1 MRGDL
6 LDDEG
11 MFSYLTPA
19 QRVPKDHPLR
29 PIRRLVDEVLIE
41 LSPVFQ
47 RMYARTGRPSIPPER
62 IIRALVLMMLYS
74 IRSERQLM
82 EQINFNILF
91 RWFVGLGLDDRVWD
105 VTVFSKN
112 RQRLLAG
119 EVDVKFFEGILARA
133 KEKGLLSEEHFT
145 VDGTLIEAWAS
156 QKSFQKKDRPTPP
169 PDDPGN
175 PTVNFR
181 GEERTNDT
189 HESKTDPQARLWRKA
204 RGHEA
209 KLCFMGHAL
218 MDNRH
223 GLAVAGCASIV
234 TGRAE
239 REVALQLIETKARPD
254 GRRITLGAD
263 KNYDTAEMVS
273 LLREMNVTPHVAQ
286 NDTRR
291 SSAIDERTTRHAG
304 YEVSQRKRKRVE
316 EIFGWLKTVG
326 LLRKVKYRGVEL
338 VDWIFRFGLAAYN
351 LVRIRNLT
359 MVVAQ

>member
-6 LDDEG
+6 VDNEG

-19 QRVPKDHPLR
+19 QRVPKDHALR
-29 PIRRLVDEVLIE
+29 PIRLLVDEVLIE

-62 IIRALVLMMLYS
+62 IIRALLLMMLYS

-91 RWFVGLGLDDRVWD
+91 RWFVGLGLDDRIWD
-105 VTVFSKN
+105 ATVFSKN
-112 RQRLLAG
+112 RQRLLDS
-119 EVDVKFFEGILARA
+119 EIDVRFFEGILARA
-133 KEKGLLSEEHFT
+133 QEKGLLSEEHFT

-156 QKSFQKKDRPTPP
+156 QKSFQKKGRPTPP

-181 GEERTNDT
+181 GEKRANDT
-189 HESKTDPQARLWRKA
+189 HESKTDPQSRLWRKA
-204 RGHEA
+204 HGHEA

-218 MDNRH
+218 MENRN
-223 GLAVAGCASIV
+223 GLAVAGRASIAA
-234 TGRAE
+234 GRAE
-239 REVALQLIETKARPD
+239 REVALELVEAKSRPD
-254 GRRITLGAD
+254 GRRITLAAD
-263 KNYDTAEMVS
+263 KAYDTVEMVR

-286 NDTRR
+286 NDTNR
-291 SSAIDERTTRHAG
+291 SSAIDGRTTRHAG

-326 LLRKVKYRGVEL
+326 LLRKVKYRGLEL
-338 VDWIFRFGLAAYN
+338 VDWIVRFGLAAYN
-351 LVRIRNLT
+351 LVRIRNLMAAT
-359 MVVAQ
+359 AR

>member
-1 MRGDL
+1 
-6 LDDEG
+6 
-11 MFSYLTPA
+11 
-19 QRVPKDHPLR
+19 
-29 PIRRLVDEVLIE
+29 
-41 LSPVFQ
+41 
-47 RMYARTGRPSIPPER
+47 
-62 IIRALVLMMLYS
+62 
-74 IRSERQLM
+74 
-82 EQINFNILF
+82 
-91 RWFVGLGLDDRVWD
+91 

-119 EVDVKFFEGILARA
+119 EIDVKVFEGILARA

-156 QKSFQKKDRPTPP
+156 QKSFQKKDGPTPP

-181 GEERTNDT
+181 GEERANDT

-218 MDNRH
+218 MDNRN
-223 GLAVAGCASIV
+223 GLAVAGCASIA

-239 REVALQLIETKARPD
+239 RELALQLIETKARPG
-254 GRRITLGAD
+254 GRRITLEAD
-263 KNYDTAEMVS
+263 KNYDTAEMVN
-273 LLREMNVTPHVAQ
+273 LPREMNVTPHVAQ
-286 NDTRR
+286 NDTKR
-291 SSAIDERTTRHAG
+291 SSAIDGRTSRHAG
-304 YEVSQRKRKRVE
+304 YEVSQRERKRVE

-326 LLRKVKYRGVEL
+326 LLRKVKYRGLEL

-359 MVVAQ
+359 MVAAR

>member
-6 LDDEG
+6 LDSEG
-11 MFSYLTPA
+11 MFSYVTPA
-19 QRVPKDHPLR
+19 QRVPEDHPLR
-29 PIRRLVDEVLIE
+29 PIRILVNEVLTE

-62 IIRALVLMMLYS
+62 IVRALVLMMLYS

-112 RQRLLAG
+112 RKRLLAG
-119 EVDVKFFEGILARA
+119 EVDVKFFEAILARA

-145 VDGTLIEAWAS
+145 VDGTLVEAWAS

-181 GEERTNDT
+181 GEKRANDT
-189 HESKTDPQARLWRKA
+189 HESTTDPQARLWRKA

-209 KLCFMGHAL
+209 RLCFMGHAL
-218 MDNRH
+218 MENRN
-223 GLAVAGCASIV
+223 GLAVAGRASIA

-239 REVALQLIETKARPD
+239 REVALELIEAKSRPD
-254 GRRITLGAD
+254 GRRITLAAD

-286 NDTRR
+286 NDTNR
-291 SSAIDERTTRHAG
+291 SSAIDGRTTRHSG

-326 LLRKVKYRGVEL
+326 LLRKVKYRGLEL
-338 VDWIFRFGLAAYN
+338 VDWIFRFGLATYN
-351 LVRIRNLT
+351 LVRIRNL
-359 MVVAQ
+359 MAAVAQ